1 MESTE
6 HPTHPLV
13 EKAVRGWLELAARYD
28 VKVTVRRGESE
39 YQPTAVSVNFDTGL
53 RSEAACV
60 MIYPPS
66 RPGRTVRQ
74 SPIIIGYF
82 LKRGKAAYGSQ
93 PGITL
98 RRLRDR
104 IIWSWSPTA
113 GERLQA
119 SIASAEASLRAAGA
133 VAA

>member
-1 MESTE
+1 METPE

-28 VKVTVRRGESE
+28 VKTTVERGTND
-39 YQPTAVSVNFDTGL
+39 YDPASVAIKFETGL
-53 RSEAACV
+53 HSERACV
-60 MIYPPS
+60 VIYSPT
-66 RPGRTVRQ
+66 RRGRTVRQ
-74 SPIIIGYF
+74 SALIIGFY
-82 LKRGKAAYGSQ
+82 LKRGKGVLGSQ
-93 PGITL
+93 PGVTL

-113 GERLQA
+113 GERLA
-119 SIASAEASLRAAGA
+119 ALIASAEASLARAG